1 MNNVILTGRLTRDPE
16 LSYTQ
21 SQMAICRFT
30 LAVDRPKRR
39 DKRDGEPSAD
49 FIRITV
55 FDKQAETCNNYLTKG
70 RQIAVNG
77 RIQTG
82 SYKNNDGQTVY
93 TTDVV
98 ANNIEFLGSKGDNS
112 RSETASEP
120 RGDNGHQGYKPVQD
134 TPKQPMEGQWDLP
147 DSFTAAEDDIPFN

>member
-1 MNNVILTGRLTRDPE
+1 
-16 LSYTQ
+16 
-21 SQMAICRFT
+21 MAICRFT

-39 DKRDGEPSAD
+39 EKRDGEPSAD

-55 FDKQAETCNNYLTKG
+55 FDRQAETCNNYLTKG

-82 SYKNNDGQTVY
+82 SYKNRDGQTVY

-98 ANNIEFLGSKGDNS
+98 ANNIEFLDSKGDNS
-112 RSETASEP
+112 RSEAVSEP
-120 RGDNGHQGYKPVQD
+120 KGNYGQESHENPQD
-134 TPKQPMEGQWDLP
+134 TAKQPLEGQWDLP
-147 DSFTAAEDDIPFN
+147 DSFSAAEEDVPF